1 MAETTVRD
9 TKLIQYLNEAY
20 GKERQLETA
29 LDAHIQMTTRAPY
42 KKRLQEHLR
51 ETKGHARE
59 VERRIK
65 KLGGQAELAPAP
77 GPEIVTEAASA
88 ATSLASKAV
97 SAAKGP
103 LHMIR
108 GTGEQEK
115 MLKNAKTE
123 YWNEFE
129 EIATYTAIETLA
141 DEVGDKDTAQLA
153 RKIRREEEKMA
164 KFLERQIP
172 QLTKGVVKEEIPSSE
187 RQTRRSSRRS
197 SRSSSSRSSS
207 SRSRSSAR
215 SASSRSSSSRSGGS
229 SRSSSSRGGS
239 RSGGSSGSSSSRG
252 GSRSG
257 GSSRSSSARGGSR
270 SGGSRSGSSSG
281 SGSRSGG
288 SSRSSSSRGG
298 GSSSG
303 SSSRGGSSR
312 SSSSRGG
319 GSSRGRSS

>member
-187 RQTRRSSRRS
+187 RQTRRSRRSSRSSS

-215 SASSRSSSSRSGGS
+215 SSSARSSSS
-229 SRSSSSRGGS
+229 
-239 RSGGSSGSSSSRG
+239 
-252 GSRSG
+252 
-257 GSSRSSSARGGSR
+257 RGGSR

-281 SGSRSGG
+281 SGSRGGG
-288 SSRSSSSRGG
+288 SSRSASSRGG

-303 SSSRGGSSR
+303 SSSRGGSSK